1 MKEKHMKTA
10 VWVQY
15 IAALAV
21 MTINLTAHFLF
32 LISETGWIHL
42 RLGEWM
48 QGWLFLYPLIW
59 LVPLLWMLILSC
71 LTGMIGKRSILIMS
85 ILPLTM
91 LIGRMILDAQLKP
104 WYYPAAS
111 WVFAVIQLILLI
123 ILWWKVIEKSKHST

>member
-1 MKEKHMKTA
+1 MKEKYMKTA
-10 VWVQY
+10 VWFQY

-32 LISETGWIHL
+32 LMSETGWIHL

-59 LVPLLWMLILSC
+59 LVPLLWMLILSR
-71 LTGMIGKRSILIMS
+71 LTGMIGKRPVLIAS
-85 ILPLTM
+85 ILPLAM

-104 WYYPAAS
+104 WYHPAAS
-111 WVFAVIQLILLI
+111 WVFGVIQLILLVL
-123 ILWWKVIEKSKHST
+123 LW